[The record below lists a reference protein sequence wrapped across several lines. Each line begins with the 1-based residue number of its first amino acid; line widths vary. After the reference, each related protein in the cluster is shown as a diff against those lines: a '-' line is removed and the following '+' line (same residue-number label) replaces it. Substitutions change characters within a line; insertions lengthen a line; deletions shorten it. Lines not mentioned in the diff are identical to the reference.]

1 MCRRV
6 VSLVAVLGA
15 KLVDRDSLG
24 HSTVLRSIESIGCPL
39 ALLFVGRR
47 ACPPSSLPP
56 AIEGRTSSDF
66 SPFFQDPRSA
76 ALLP

>member
-24 HSTVLRSIESIGCPL
+24 HSTVLRSIESIGCSL

-47 ACPPSSLPP
+47 ACPPPSLPP
-56 AIEGRTSSDF
+56 AIEGRISSCL
-66 SPFFQDPRSA
+66 SPIF
-76 ALLP
+76 